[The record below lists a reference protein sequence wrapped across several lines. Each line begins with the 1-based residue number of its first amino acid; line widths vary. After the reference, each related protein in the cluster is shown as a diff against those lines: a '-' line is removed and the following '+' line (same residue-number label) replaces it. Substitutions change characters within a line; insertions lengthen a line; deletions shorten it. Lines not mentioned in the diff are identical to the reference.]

1 MNVRLLLRS
10 LAFGFATS
18 ACLLIGTGFGSAQSP
33 SPTNTFGN
41 VAPGVTSV
49 PSGSSGI
56 VVEGLGGGACY
67 YSASSVETST
77 VYWLDNYWPT
87 WTEISP
93 QAGCKTVAGYESE
106 VDAIV
111 YDVEHSGAPSIGSN
125 WLGIM
130 VDEESAYG
138 FTPSQLETLNE
149 YIASS
154 LSSTPG
160 ITWWATENFS
170 GAGDWSQAEFD
181 SITYNS
187 APADQISTSYMVSLT
202 NGLGAGGV
210 LVTWWSGSSYPYDLE
225 SYDDG
230 AISGVPWVHYIGSD
244 AFYFD
249 NQFIS

>member
-111 YDVEHSGAPSIGSN
+111 YDVDIVALHRLDRTGSEL
-125 WLGIM
+125 W
-130 VDEESAYG
+130 STRSRPTA
-138 FTPSQLETLNE
+138 SRQ
-149 YIASS
+149 ASS
-154 LSSTPG
+154 KR
-160 ITWWATENFS
+160 
-170 GAGDWSQAEFD
+170 
-181 SITYNS
+181 
-187 APADQISTSYMVSLT
+187 
-202 NGLGAGGV
+202 
-210 LVTWWSGSSYPYDLE
+210 
-225 SYDDG
+225 
-230 AISGVPWVHYIGSD
+230 
-244 AFYFD
+244 
-249 NQFIS
+249 